1 MVDLQRMHEDYEE
14 DGLVVLGFNC
24 ADKKR
29 LALELLRQK
38 SVTFPNILDVSKEAR
53 DAYFDWYKGSGVPL
67 NYIIDREGRVAASF
81 YGYRKDDPRVRTAL
95 WKLGIR

>member
-24 ADKKR
+24 ADKKE

-38 SVTFPNILDVSKEAR
+38 SVTFRNILDSSREAR
-53 DAYFDWYKGSGVPL
+53 NISFDEYKGSSVPL
-67 NYIIDREGRVAASF
+67 NYFIDREGRVAASF
-81 YGYRKDDPRVRTAL
+81 YGYRKDDPRVRAAL
-95 WKLGIR
+95 EKLGIR